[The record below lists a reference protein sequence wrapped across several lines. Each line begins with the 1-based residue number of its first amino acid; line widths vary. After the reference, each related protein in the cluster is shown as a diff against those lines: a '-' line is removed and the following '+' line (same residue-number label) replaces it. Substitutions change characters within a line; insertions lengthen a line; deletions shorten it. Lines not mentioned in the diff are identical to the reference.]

1 VSLIVSD
8 NSPINLLIRLGL
20 EDILPAIYGQVVIPT
35 AVAAEMSHPNAP
47 LEVTN
52 FIASP
57 PSWVSIRSP
66 VNPLHLPS
74 LGAGEVAAISLAVE
88 MNAELMIDESAGRLQ
103 AMSLGLLFTGAVGVL
118 ERAANENLLPDLA
131 TVHAAIRTMNF
142 RVSGAVLDDSLARHL
157 KHRST
162 SPP

>member
-1 VSLIVSD
+1 
-8 NSPINLLIRLGL
+8 
-20 EDILPAIYGQVVIPT
+20 
-35 AVAAEMSHPNAP
+35 
-47 LEVTN
+47 
-52 FIASP
+52 
-57 PSWVSIRSP
+57 
-66 VNPLHLPS
+66 
-74 LGAGEVAAISLAVE
+74 

>member
-35 AVAAEMSHPNAP
+35 AVAAEMSHPQAP

-57 PSWVSIRSP
+57 PS
-66 VNPLHLPS
+66 
-74 LGAGEVAAISLAVE
+74 
-88 MNAELMIDESAGRLQ
+88 
-103 AMSLGLLFTGAVGVL
+103 
-118 ERAANENLLPDLA
+118 
-131 TVHAAIRTMNF
+131 
-142 RVSGAVLDDSLARHL
+142 
-157 KHRST
+157 
-162 SPP
+162 